1 MLCTVVTYHLICSAP
16 LSPCLLPGPRL
27 GFRPVAAG
35 EGGSG
40 KEFSESLGGNS
51 PHEQFTVVMLTYRRE
66 QVLLGALGH
75 LYGLPYLNKV
85 VVVWNTPEPPG
96 ETLQWPNVGV
106 PVEVS
111 RGAGLFRRWMCVE
124 RVDLV
129 ILDILA
135 ISAAVVM
142 KSCLLCFA
150 VVIAR
155 TILDMSCS

>member
-1 MLCTVVTYHLICSAP
+1 MSVPA
-16 LSPCLLPGPRL
+16 GPRL

-35 EGGSG
+35 AGGAG

-66 QVLLGALGH
+66 QVLLSALGH

-85 VVVWNTPEPPG
+85 VVVWNTPEPPA

-111 RGAGLFRRWMCVE
+111 TEQAWGWAVCFYTCVDCGAYVLHPSIQGF
-124 RVDLV
+124 
-129 ILDILA
+129 
-135 ISAAVVM
+135 
-142 KSCLLCFA
+142 
-150 VVIAR
+150 
-155 TILDMSCS
+155 